1 MIKGVY
7 MNILFLGNDINPLID
22 WLKEQKENVLQ
33 TDDKISVDY
42 IKVNSIDFIVS
53 YGYRH
58 IIKKDVIDTLTNKCI
73 NLHVSYLPFNRGADP
88 NLWSF
93 IEGTPKGVTIH
104 YLDEGVDTGNIIV
117 QKEVHFDIEK
127 ETLKSSYSVLQD
139 EIQKLFKENWYTIK
153 EGKCKSI
160 VQPNEGTKH
169 YVKDK
174 NRIQDKL
181 VKGWD
186 TRVSSLVNLDLQ

>member
-1 MIKGVY
+1 
-7 MNILFLGNDINPLID
+7 MNILFLGNDDNPLID

-42 IKVNSIDFIVS
+42 IEVNYIDFIVS

-58 IIKKDVIDTLTNKCI
+58 IIKKDVIDKLPNKCI
-73 NLHVSYLPFNRGADP
+73 NLHISYLPFNRGADP

-117 QKEVHFDIEK
+117 QKEVYFDIEK
-127 ETLKSSYSVLQD
+127 ETLKTSYSLLQD
-139 EIQKLFKENWYTIK
+139 EIQKLFKENWHSIK
-153 EGKCKSI
+153 EGKCNSI
-160 VQPNEGTKH
+160 VQPDEGTKH

-174 NRIQDKL
+174 NRIEDKL
-181 VKGWD
+181 VNGWD
-186 TRVSSLVNLDLQ
+186 TPVSSLVNQDLQ